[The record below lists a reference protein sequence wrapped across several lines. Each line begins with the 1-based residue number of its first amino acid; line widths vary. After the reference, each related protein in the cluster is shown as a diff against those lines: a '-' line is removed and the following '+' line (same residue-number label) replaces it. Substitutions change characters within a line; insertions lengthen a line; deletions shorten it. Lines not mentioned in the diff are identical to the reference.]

1 MDIVWSEFAEKQLD
15 KIFNYYLTNIGEPTA
30 KKIVLNILQNTEK
43 LKQAQFIGQKEI
55 FLEHRDVAYR
65 YLISSNYKI
74 IYSVDVA
81 NNIVKIADIFD
92 VRQNPIKI
100 LRKK

>member
-43 LKQAQFIGQKEI
+43 LKLAQFIGQKEI
-55 FLEHRDVAYR
+55 FLEHRDEAYR